1 MKIIIVGGTG
11 TIGKA
16 VVSELAKRHE
26 IVVAGLNSGDVQ
38 LDITDQASI
47 EKMYNTVGQFDALIA
62 TAGRVHFGALEEMTA
77 EHYAIGLND
86 KLMGQVNLV
95 LAGMK
100 TINDKGS
107 FTLTSGLLNHDPIL
121 YGSSAAMVNGA
132 LEGFVKS
139 AAIELP
145 RAVRINLVSPTVIT
159 EAMGSYAE
167 YFRGYMPVPAAEAAL
182 AYSKSAEGK
191 QTGQVYRVGW

>member
-16 VVSELAKRHE
+16 VVKELSQRHSVT
-26 IVVAGLNSGDVQ
+26 VVGHSGGDIQV
-38 LDITDQASI
+38 DITDPRSITAMYQKIDQA
-47 EKMYNTVGQFDALIA
+47 DAIVVTTGKVAFASLVDMSA
-62 TAGRVHFGALEEMTA
+62 QQ
-77 EHYAIGLND
+77 YAIGLQS

-95 LAGMK
+95 LQGF
-100 TINDKGS
+100 THLNEGGS
-107 FTLTSGLLNHDPIL
+107 FTLTSGILSQDPIR

-132 LEGFVKS
+132 LESFVKA

-145 RAVRINLVSPTVIT
+145 HNLRINVVSPTVLA
-159 EAMGSYAE
+159 ESMNEYAD
-167 YFRGYMPVPAAEAAL
+167 YFRGFDPIPAAKVAL
-182 AYSKSAEGK
+182 AYSKSVEGA